1 MPSRPDDLLTLRQ
14 AASLVGRSIDTL
26 RRWRGEHGLRDW
38 REASDSTAPSLVS
51 RAEVIDLVARL
62 AASRPDAAGIVDAVG
77 IPIGDPLAQTPTPAS
92 LARPRIPNRPP
103 VPTPMHTLDLVAV
116 LVADLRAERDRL
128 QGERD
133 RLQVERDTA
142 RASMVAA
149 EVEARALAF
158 RVAMLEALVADG
170 RRSALQAERDRL
182 RPPPVKDSK
191 KKKRRKG

>member
-1 MPSRPDDLLTLRQ
+1 MASRPDDLLTLRQ
-14 AASLVGRSIDTL
+14 AASLVGRSVDTL

-51 RAEVIDLVARL
+51 RGELLDLMARL
-62 AASRPDAAGIVDAVG
+62 SASRPDAAGVVDAVG

-103 VPTPMHTLDLVAV
+103 VPTPMHTLDLVAD
-116 LVADLRAERDRL
+116 LVADLRA
-128 QGERD
+128 ERD

-142 RASMVAA
+142 RASTVAA

-158 RVAMLEALVADG
+158 RVATLEALVLDG
-170 RRSALQAERDRL
+170 RRSALQVERDRL
-182 RPPPVKDSK
+182 RPPPAKEPK